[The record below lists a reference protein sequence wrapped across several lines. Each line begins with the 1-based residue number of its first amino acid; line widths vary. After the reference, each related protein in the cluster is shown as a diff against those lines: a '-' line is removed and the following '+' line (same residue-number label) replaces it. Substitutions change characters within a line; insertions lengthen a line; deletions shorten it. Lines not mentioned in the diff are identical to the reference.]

1 MVTSILT
8 VMEQVVELFLMIG
21 VGVACSRVGMI
32 TRRGAAQLTS
42 FLLYLVA
49 PTLILVSLTGTD
61 TDIGPEDL
69 AMAFGLALLAHG
81 LGILV
86 SCLFFRK
93 EPDAR
98 KRIFRFAAV
107 YSNTGFMGIPL
118 VQAVV
123 GPEGV
128 IYASIFVVVFNV
140 VVWTHGYGL
149 MSGGQRTGMKKL
161 LLNPGLLALAVGL
174 PMFFFG
180 LAFPPGAPGASGEL
194 FRSQYAPGYGDHWL
208 QYCPGISPGIF
219 LRFENAGGLCPA
231 AAGGAGNLFCGGSGA
246 AAGTSA
252 AALLCHPGQR
262 AGCRQYSALCL
273 PVWNRR
279 PPGLQGCGRYH
290 PVLYCNHACIRGGGP
305 MGLWNA
311 LREPFSQR
319 RHIIKK
325 R

>member
-21 VGVACSRVGMI
+21 VGVVCSRVGMI

-98 KRIFRFAAV
+98 KRVFRFAAV

-174 PMFFFG
+174 PMFFLDWHFPQVLQG
-180 LAFPPGAPGASGEL
+180 PLESFSALNTPLAMVIIGCNIARVSLRGFFSDLRMLGACAL
-194 FRSQYAPGYGDHWL
+194 RL
-208 QYCPGISPGIF
+208 LVVPGIF
-219 LRFENAGGLCPA
+219 FAAVLALRPEPVLLLSCVIQASAPA
-231 AAGGAGNLFCGGSGA
+231 AANTVLFASQF
-246 AAGTSA
+246 GT
-252 AALLCHPGQR
+252 
-262 AGCRQYSALCL
+262 
-273 PVWNRR
+273 
-279 PPGLQGCGRYH
+279 
-290 PVLYCNHACIRGGGP
+290 GGP
-305 MGLWNA
+305 LA
-311 LREPFSQR
+311 SKVVAVTTLFSIVTMPVFVVAAQWACGML
-319 RHIIKK
+319 
-325 R
+325 